1 MVREKDIVI
10 AGSVEKFIL
19 DFDKWDGERFPVLHR
34 IDAASVSGAGFLIDA
49 DGFYVLDADG
59 DGYFIRLVDEDRLDD
74 GVKVTAAVTNATGE
88 VLKDVTPDIR
98 VMENGN
104 RLIVID
110 TADIIRNTPLYLV
123 ITVEE
128 IDIDAPD
135 CVRTL
140 KWKEYIFTIKTS

>member
-34 IDAASVSGAGFLIDA
+34 IDAASVSGVGFLIDSE
-49 DGFYVLDADG
+49 GFYVLDA

-74 GVKVTAAVTNATGE
+74 GVKVTAVVTTATGE

-110 TADIIRNTPLYLV
+110 TADIMRNTPLYLV

>member
-34 IDAASVSGAGFLIDA
+34 IDAASVSGAGFLKDA
-49 DGFYVLDADG
+49 EGFYVLDA

-74 GVKVTAAVTNATGE
+74 GVKVTAAVTTATGE

-110 TADIIRNTPLYLV
+110 TADILKNTPLYLV

>member
-34 IDAASVSGAGFLIDA
+34 VDAASVSGGGFLIDSE
-49 DGFYVLDADG
+49 GFYVLDA

-74 GVKVTAAVTNATGE
+74 GVKVTAAVTTATRE

-140 KWKEYIFTIKTS
+140 KWKEYIFTIKTG